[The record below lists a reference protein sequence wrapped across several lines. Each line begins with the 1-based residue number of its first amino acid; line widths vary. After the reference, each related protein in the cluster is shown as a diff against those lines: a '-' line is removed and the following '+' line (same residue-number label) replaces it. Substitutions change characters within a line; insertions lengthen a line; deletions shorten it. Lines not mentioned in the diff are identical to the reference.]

1 MHSTAELLFVAELT
15 LPSPWMSNSVQR
27 EGDMMLVPKHWGHA
41 TLNVESGISV
51 AIFLLDK
58 YDSSTPQ
65 AYVRSHLEI
74 RSNLSDVHPEVV
86 R

>member
-1 MHSTAELLFVAELT
+1 
-15 LPSPWMSNSVQR
+15 
-27 EGDMMLVPKHWGHA
+27 MLVPKHWGHA